1 MLGRATEDETD
12 HKSERYRSIFCY
24 TVLMAPS
31 LDDRDYSSR
40 DVQDAAGLT
49 PRQQN
54 DWDSRG
60 LLPHN
65 REGEEGWRRFSP
77 REIFALMVCSEIR
90 RRCGTPVER
99 LRWVQEFMLEDGA
112 NHFEAAVALMA
123 NLGVG
128 VWLCTDL
135 ENFFVMDSELEFIDL
150 WEHGVFGADS
160 ERAMILLPINPLAN
174 RLLSCLKEPIEL
186 EPHGQGYEILREMQ
200 AMHKARNP
208 EELFILDLIRSK
220 EVEKVE
226 VVSPDGEI
234 KTIRATNKVAP
245 TTRLSALLDEPYQR
259 LTVTKR
265 GGKIVN
271 IEQEVT
277 TKPKKADRK

>member
-1 MLGRATEDETD
+1 
-12 HKSERYRSIFCY
+12 
-24 TVLMAPS
+24 
-31 LDDRDYSSR
+31 
-40 DVQDAAGLT
+40 
-49 PRQQN
+49 
-54 DWDSRG
+54 
-60 LLPHN
+60 
-65 REGEEGWRRFSP
+65 
-77 REIFALMVCSEIR
+77 
-90 RRCGTPVER
+90 
-99 LRWVQEFMLEDGA
+99 MLEEGA
-112 NHFEAAVALMA
+112 NHFEAAVMLMA

-135 ENFFVMDSELEFIDL
+135 ETFFVMDSELEFIDL